1 MENKKLGYAII
12 GAGGF
17 SRLHTQELCRIN
29 DAEVRVVCD
38 YDLEKAKKLADEFY
52 ISDYCTDH
60 NEAVSRDDVDIVIV
74 GTNDQTHCEATIA
87 ALKAGKHVLCEK
99 PMALHREECN
109 KMVEA
114 ADEAGKL
121 LMVGQV
127 CRCTPAFIKAKQM
140 LEEGVIGELFYIE
153 SEYAH
158 DYSKILGTN
167 EWRKDKDRHPVIG
180 GACHAIDLVRWI
192 VGNPTEVSAFSNHK
206 VLTDW
211 PIDDCTI
218 AIMKFP
224 NDVVGKV
231 FNSIGCKRDYTMRTC
246 LYGSK
251 GTIVCSNTDTHIT
264 LYLENNEDSVPQPDM
279 FTKSVRH
286 MIPCEINNH
295 NVYEENVSFID
306 SVKNGTPLVTS
317 GREGANTIAVCL
329 SVIEAAQTGK
339 IVKIKYDY

>member
-1 MENKKLGYAII
+1 MENKKIGYAII

-17 SRLHTQELCRIN
+17 SRLHTQELCKIHE
-29 DAEVRVVCD
+29 AEVKVVCD
-38 YDLEKAKKLADEFY
+38 YDLEKAKKLADEFF
-52 ISDYCTDH
+52 ISDCCTDH

-99 PMALHREECN
+99 PMALHI
-109 KMVEA
+109 
-114 ADEAGKL
+114 EAGKL

-127 CRCTPAFIKAKQM
+127 CRCTPAFKKAKEL

-158 DYSKILGTN
+158 DYSRILGTN

-192 VGNPTEVSAFSNHK
+192 AGNPTEVSAFSNHK

-211 PIDDCTI
+211 PVDDCTI

-251 GTIVCSNTDTHIT
+251 GTIICSNTDTHIT
-264 LYLENNEDSVPQPDM
+264 LYLENNENSVPQPDM

-295 NVYEENVSFID
+295 NVYEENVAFLD

-317 GREGANTIAVCL
+317 GREGANTIAVCHA
-329 SVIEAAQTGK
+329 VIEAAKTGK
-339 IVKIKYDY
+339 IVKIEYDY